1 MITFPKQGLEE
12 KIVDKLQKGPLKTK
26 DLIQSVKK
34 ISDPITVQGI
44 YKSLRSLKKE
54 GIVLMEKK
62 EVMINQFWLQQM
74 EKFTSLAKHAYRYP
88 ISDSGHFLQME
99 DGDRI
104 TYRFKDPV
112 QVDVFWNHI
121 LYILFDA
128 IPNLD
133 RWYAYSSHCWFLL
146 ARRKD
151 ELSLKEYM
159 NTRGIKYLFTV
170 GHNTLLDKII
180 RSDFDGVNSKYHM
193 LTKPLFIEK
202 VNNLGIVLNIVG
214 DYIIQAQYDKVTTD
228 KIEKFYK
235 THAKIN
241 KDSIR
246 ELEQIVANPGQIKF
260 VIMRNAKKAN
270 KLAKLFEKNFYWNSV
285 SL

>member
-1 MITFPKQGLEE
+1 MITFPKHGLDQ
-12 KIVDKLQKGPLKTK
+12 KIVDKLQKGPLKTG
-26 DLIQSVKK
+26 DLIQLVKK
-34 ISDPITVQGI
+34 ISGPVTIQGI

-54 GIVLMEKK
+54 GIVLVEKK
-62 EVMINQFWLQQM
+62 EAMLNQFWLQQM

-104 TYRFKDPV
+104 TYRFKDPI
-112 QVDVFWNHI
+112 QVDIFWNHI

-151 ELSLKEYM
+151 ELALKEYM
-159 NTRGIKYLFTV
+159 NKRSIKYLFTV
-170 GHNTLLDKII
+170 GHKTSLDQFV
-180 RSDFDGVNSKYHM
+180 RSDFDGINSKYHM

-214 DYIIQAQYDKVTTD
+214 DYIIQAQYDKITTD
-228 KIEKFYK
+228 KIEKFYE
-235 THAKIN
+235 THTRVDTESTK
-241 KDSIR
+241 
-246 ELEQIVANPGQIKF
+246 ELEEIVSNGGQIKF

-270 KLAKLFEKNFYWNSV
+270 KLSKLFEKNFYWNNV